1 MGKSLPVPP
10 AARADSNGL
19 EMIRVWIAK
28 GGLHTSLQIGFW
40 EDRGLN
46 EPDSWG
52 VLLAD
57 MVRHIGNAHEER
69 YGRDRRETITAIR
82 QAFEREM
89 ARPTSATKGSFVDK
103 SKGKDRD

>member
-40 EDRGLN
+40 EDRGY
-46 EPDSWG
+46 EWYAG
-52 VLLAD
+52 
-57 MVRHIGNAHEER
+57 I
-69 YGRDRRETITAIR
+69 
-82 QAFEREM
+82 
-89 ARPTSATKGSFVDK
+89 
-103 SKGKDRD
+103 